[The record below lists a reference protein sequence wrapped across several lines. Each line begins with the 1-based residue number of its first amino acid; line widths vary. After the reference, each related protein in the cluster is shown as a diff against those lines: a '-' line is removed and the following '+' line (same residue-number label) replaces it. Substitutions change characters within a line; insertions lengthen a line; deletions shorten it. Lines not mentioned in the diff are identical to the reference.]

1 MAINAV
7 SAQADA
13 KNAVPVSTKIE
24 QVTVFLQ
31 GAQVQRKGSA
41 VLARGRNEFMFK
53 GLSPYLDKESIRLKG
68 DGGNFTVLSVNY
80 SVNFMDEQQKRAE
93 VSDLQTR
100 NKELQGQIDL
110 ENLNIAVW
118 QYEVNSLVK
127 NDLVSSTQSGV
138 KTADL
143 KELMEYRTAKL
154 RETNLK
160 IYESNQKVQVFR
172 ENQAKI
178 TQQLME
184 LNAKS
189 STQTG
194 EIAIVVNAEM
204 GGTAAF
210 DLSYSVANASWFM
223 SYDLRVKDV
232 ISPMGLLYKANV
244 QQQTGEDWKDVKV
257 PARAEHEKLN
267 YSTDPIYPN

>member
-1 MAINAV
+1 MKKTIFLIALTMMAINAI

-13 KNAVPVSTKIE
+13 KSGVPVSTKIE

-110 ENLNIAVW
+110 ENINVNVL

-160 IYESNQKVQVFR
+160 IYESNQKVQGFR

-178 TQQLME
+178 SQQLME

-232 ISPMGLLYKANV
+232 ISPMGLLYRSEERRVGKECNRSCRSR
-244 QQQTGEDWKDVKV
+244 WS
-257 PARAEHEKLN
+257 PYH
-267 YSTDPIYPN
+267 